1 MRLTAPTARLLR
13 APAAVIVFLGF
24 AAFPARADVTSP
36 EQHLG
41 RPVGADF
48 TLADWAE
55 VGGYYRKLAD
65 QSPRVRVSSEGKTTE
80 GRDFLLAVISSE
92 ENLRNLD
99 QIKAHARTLADPR
112 GKSAEQKEQALR
124 DGKVIVAITPAMH
137 ATEVA
142 ATQMGMELA
151 YKLATSEEEPW
162 RSARQHVVVVMP
174 PTLNPDG
181 LDHVAEWYRKTVR
194 TPHEGAALPKLYQYY
209 TGHDNNRDWFM
220 LTQAETRIMSRLAFK
235 EWLPQVYWDVHQQG
249 AVGER
254 IVLPPYRDPLNP
266 NLDPGIVAAINLVG
280 TRAVLDMTGERLT
293 GVATGGNYDM
303 WWHGGNR
310 GVPVRHNMVGI
321 LTEAAS
327 ANLASPVFHERADLR
342 LPQSR
347 PYQPSNTF
355 ITPWPGG
362 WWRVRDIIDYEL
374 AFARSLLGQINR
386 EPRLWRANT
395 LAAAERA
402 VAAGRSDGVR
412 GWVIPA
418 SNRDPSAVRRLVDAL
433 LGSGV
438 EVHTSGAAVSADGRA
453 YPAGSI
459 VIRRD
464 QPFAAHV
471 KDLFDVQRYPPGE
484 APYDVAGWS
493 LPLLMGVQR
502 VEVMQSVDD
511 WKLTRVESGEA
522 AVAGFDYVAAARR
535 DAAAFDAGGRAFFAA
550 DSGNWTEAAR
560 LLKEG
565 RTGTFTGGRWLFP
578 PPPATS
584 PTTSSVPTTSSA
596 PTPSTAP
603 STGQTTARIPADSHF
618 WNPSNGIKLSRLPR
632 IGVYA
637 PWTGSMD
644 EGWLRWV
651 FDTWQIPYVSVR
663 NEALRAGR
671 LTDFL
676 DVLVIADAS
685 PASLERG
692 RPAGSVPDALA
703 GGLAPEGS
711 VAVEEFVR
719 AGGTL
724 VTFKSASKWA
734 IDLLQVPLAD
744 VTVGDEAKGFACPGS
759 VLRGVPVPNAL
770 TAGLPESV
778 PLFFSSAAGWREKRP
793 AATQPAGPRAT
804 NVQPLLR
811 YAPTQLLLSGYIAKP
826 EVLEGQA
833 AWVRAEYGRGR
844 VHLFGFQPHYRG
856 WSQAT
861 FPLIFR
867 AALLEPLP

>member
-1 MRLTAPTARLLR
+1 MPPSALVVRVVVLVVVGLS
-13 APAAVIVFLGF
+13 AA
-24 AAFPARADVTSP
+24 AAAAAEVTSP
-36 EQHLG
+36 EKHLG
-41 RPVGADF
+41 RPVGGDF
-48 TLADWAE
+48 TLADWTE
-55 VGGYYRKLAD
+55 VSGYYRKLAD
-65 QSPRVRVSSEGKTTE
+65 ESPNVRVSVEGKTTE
-80 GRDFLLAVISSE
+80 GREFLLAVISSE
-92 ENLRNLD
+92 ENLKNLD
-99 QIKAHARTLADPR
+99 RIKAHARTIADPR
-112 GKSAEQKEQALR
+112 GKSKEQQEQALR
-124 DGKVIVAITPAMH
+124 DGKVIVAITPSMH

-162 RSARQHVVVVMP
+162 RSARQNVVVVMP

-181 LDHVAEWYRKTVR
+181 LDHVTEWYRKTVR

-249 AVGER
+249 AAGER

-266 NLDPGIVAAINLVG
+266 NLDPGLVAAINLVG
-280 TRAVLDMTGERLT
+280 TRAVMDMTREGLT

-327 ANLASPVFHERADLR
+327 ANLASPMFHERSDLR

-347 PYQPSNTF
+347 PYLPSSTF

-374 AFARSLLGQINR
+374 AFARSLLGQVNR
-386 EPRLWRANT
+386 EPRTWLSNT
-395 LAAAERA
+395 LTAAERA
-402 VAAGRSDGVR
+402 VAAGRGDGMR
-412 GWVIPA
+412 GWVIPS

-433 LGSGV
+433 LGSGIEIHV
-438 EVHTSGAAVSADGRA
+438 SEKELSADGRT
-453 YPAGSI
+453 YPAGS
-459 VIRRD
+459 VVVRRD
-464 QPFAAHV
+464 QPFGAHV
-471 KDLFDVQRYPPGE
+471 KDLFEVQRYPEGA

-502 VEVMQSVDD
+502 VEVMQSIDE
-511 WKLTRVESGEA
+511 WPLKRVESGA
-522 AVAGFDYVAAARR
+522 
-535 DAAAFDAGGRAFFAA
+535 DAAAQFAGDPRARAADGTGGRGALSSA
-550 DSGNWTEAAR
+550 DSGSWTEAAR
-560 LLKEG
+560 RLKAGE
-565 RTGTFTGGRWLFP
+565 RLTFVVTQADAGLFLPEAAKPRMSP
-578 PPPATS
+578 PGDSRPATI
-584 PTTSSVPTTSSA
+584 TVA
-596 PTPSTAP
+596 
-603 STGQTTARIPADSHF
+603 
-618 WNPSNGIKLSRLPR
+618 KLPR
-632 IGVYA
+632 IGIYA

-651 FDTWQIPYVSVR
+651 FDTWQVPYVSVR

-671 LTDFL
+671 LGDFL
-676 DVLVIADAS
+676 DVLIVPDAS

-692 RPAGSVPDALA
+692 RAAGSVPESLA

-734 IDLLQVPLAD
+734 IDLLQVPLTD
-744 VTVGDEAKGFACPGS
+744 VTTGDDAKGFACPGS
-759 VLRGVPVPNAL
+759 VLRGVPEPTNQPW

-778 PLFFSSAAGWREKRP
+778 PLFFSSAGGWRERRPSATGPASP
-793 AATQPAGPRAT
+793 AASRAR

-826 EVLEGQA
+826 QVLEGQA
-833 AWVRAEYGRGR
+833 AWVRADYGRGR
-844 VHLFGFQPHYRG
+844 VHLFAFQPHYRG
-856 WSQAT
+856 WAQAT

-867 AALLEPLP
+867 AALLEPVVDAKE